1 MGSISRR
8 AHPAEPALISR
19 PSAVSPASP
28 QENFLGNFAR
38 PVLGRTGRPARP
50 RPDLN
55 PSQAL
60 RPPPAFRLAS
70 LAQPPPETR
79 PEQGSDFAPPAAG
92 AARVSPARSWRLA
105 AMPGANFAAQSRRSP
120 YPVPVPER

>member
-1 MGSISRR
+1 MGSISRP

-19 PSAVSPASP
+19 PSAVLPASL
-28 QENFLGNFAR
+28 QENFGGNFGGPAFEG
-38 PVLGRTGRPARP
+38 PARPARP

-55 PSQAL
+55 PSQGL
-60 RPPPAFRLAS
+60 FPPAAFRLAS
-70 LAQPPPETR
+70 QARPPPGIR
-79 PEQGSDFAPPAAG
+79 PGQGPDFATSAG

-120 YPVPVPER
+120 